1 MTNVVF
7 LSIVFTLI
15 IIAILLIFDFIR
27 LKKNKV
33 KPNFGIKF
41 MVTKTLCNRKSG
53 VIYTSILY
61 FLLVTFLLT
70 WGLIKLFL
78 KKSFSINFSY
88 SFWIVAV
95 ITLVVF
101 LISQNSLILM
111 ATKAWNIS
119 RQVYI
124 KQENNTTTFI
134 EVFDNRKNKILDKYD
149 LYELVTYLKIFYEG
163 ISFLLA
169 LYVIGLNIS
178 KHNDDSLVKALNLSF
193 GLCTFI
199 PLISLKLEEQRLKFL
214 RKDNNK

>member
-1 MTNVVF
+1 
-7 LSIVFTLI
+7 
-15 IIAILLIFDFIR
+15 
-27 LKKNKV
+27 
-33 KPNFGIKF
+33 

-53 VIYTSILY
+53 VIYTSIFY
-61 FLLVTFLLT
+61 FSLVTVLLS

-78 KKSFSINFSY
+78 KKPFSINFNY

-101 LISQNSLILM
+101 LISQNFLILM
-111 ATKAWNIS
+111 ATKTWNIS

-124 KQENNTTTFI
+124 KQESNTTTFI

-149 LYELVTYLKIFYEG
+149 LYELVTYLKIFYES

-169 LYVIGLNIS
+169 LYVIGLNVS
-178 KHNDDSLVKALNLSF
+178 KYNDDNLVKALNLAF

>member
-1 MTNVVF
+1 MINVVF

-27 LKKNKV
+27 FKKNKV

-53 VIYTSILY
+53 VIYTSIVY
-61 FLLVTFLLT
+61 FSLVTVLLS

-78 KKSFSINFSY
+78 KKPFSINFNY

-101 LISQNSLILM
+101 LISQNFLILM
-111 ATKAWNIS
+111 ATKTWNIS

-124 KQENNTTTFI
+124 KQESNTTTFI

-178 KHNDDSLVKALNLSF
+178 KHNDDSLVKALNLAF

-199 PLISLKLEEQRLKFL
+199 PLISLKLEEQRLKFF
-214 RKDNNK
+214 KKGQ